1 MVGQVSATV
10 TVFVTMPEE
19 GIFVVNGA
27 GASERFLDQEKAF
40 DAARRRAEAVALE
53 TARTNGADD
62 PASLLREEI
71 DAPEVEGSR
80 KLIEARFIAS
90 ASGRPRIAHS

>member
-1 MVGQVSATV
+1 M
-10 TVFVTMPEE
+10 
-19 GIFVVNGA
+19 
-27 GASERFLDQEKAF
+27 
-40 DAARRRAEAVALE
+40 ALE

-90 ASGRPRIAHS
+90 ASGRPRIAHG